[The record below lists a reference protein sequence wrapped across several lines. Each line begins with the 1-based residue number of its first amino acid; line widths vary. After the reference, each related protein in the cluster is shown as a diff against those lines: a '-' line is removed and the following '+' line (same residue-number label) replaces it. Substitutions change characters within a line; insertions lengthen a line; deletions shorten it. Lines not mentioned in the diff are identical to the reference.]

1 MAITSTRVTV
11 GTTATLLVA
20 PSVQHQQ
27 VQLLNA
33 GTAVVRIGGPN
44 VTTTAYGL
52 PALPDNP
59 NVARTPFSFNLN
71 PNEAIFGITAAGT
84 SAVNVWAQTP

>member
-1 MAITSTRVTV
+1 MAIVSTRVTV

-20 PSVQHQQ
+20 PSVQPQR

-33 GTAVVRIGGPN
+33 GTVVVRIGGPD

-52 PALPDNP
+52 PPLPDNP
-59 NVARTPFSFNLN
+59 NVARTPFTFKLN
-71 PNEAIFGITAAGT
+71 PGESIFGIVASGT
-84 SAVNVWAQTP
+84 SPVNVWIQTP

>member
-1 MAITSTRVTV
+1 MTIHSTRITV
-11 GTTATLLVA
+11 GTEPTLLVA

-33 GTAVVRIGGPN
+33 GTVVVRIGGPD

-52 PALPDNP
+52 PALPNNP
-59 NVARTPFSFNLN
+59 DVARTPFSFDLN
-71 PNEAIFGITAAGT
+71 PNESIFGIVASGT
-84 SAVNVWAQTP
+84 SPVNVWIQRP

>member
-1 MAITSTRVTV
+1 MAIVSTRITV
-11 GTTATLLVA
+11 ETTATLLVA
-20 PSVQHQQ
+20 PAVQHQQ

-33 GTAVVRIGGPN
+33 GTAVVRIGGPD

-59 NVARTPFSFNLN
+59 NVARTPFIFKLN
-71 PNEAIFGITAAGT
+71 PGESIHGIVASG
-84 SAVNVWAQTP
+84 SSPVNVWIQTP

>member
-11 GTTATLLVA
+11 GTTATLLVP
-20 PSVQHQQ
+20 PSVQPQR

-33 GTAVVRIGGPN
+33 GTVVVRIGGAD

-52 PALPDNP
+52 PALPNNP
-59 NVARTPFSFNLN
+59 DVARTPFTFKLN
-71 PNEAIFGITAAGT
+71 PGESIFGIVASGT
-84 SAVNVWAQTP
+84 SAVNVWIQTP

>member
-1 MAITSTRVTV
+1 VIISTRITV
-11 GTTATLLVA
+11 GTAVTLLVS
-20 PSVQHQQ
+20 PSVQPQQ
-27 VQLLNA
+27 VRLLNA
-33 GTAVVRIGGPN
+33 GTAVVRIGGPD

-71 PNEAIFGITAAGT
+71 PGESIFGIVASGT
-84 SAVNVWAQTP
+84 SAVNVWAQTL

>member
-1 MAITSTRVTV
+1 MISSTRITV
-11 GTTATLLVA
+11 GTAATLLVS

-33 GTAVVRIGGPN
+33 GTVVVRIGGPD

-52 PALPDNP
+52 PALPNNP
-59 NVARTPFSFNLN
+59 DVARTPFSFNLN
-71 PNEAIFGITAAGT
+71 PGESIFGIVASGT
-84 SAVNVWAQTP
+84 SAVNVWVQTV

>member
-1 MAITSTRVTV
+1 MAIISTRITV
-11 GTTATLLVA
+11 ETTPTLLVA

-33 GTAVVRIGGPN
+33 GTAVVRIGGAD

-59 NVARTPFSFNLN
+59 NVARTPFSFELN
-71 PNEAIFGITAAGT
+71 PNEAIFGIVAAGT
-84 SAVNVWAQTP
+84 SQVNVWIQRP